1 MDALITL
8 NYYITL
14 IFKFSIMTNKFLTF
28 ILCAAVFS
36 FTSCNSDDTPTEPII
51 VVIDGA
57 AIAPEVGGP
66 NEPNQVYI
74 DLSTNTTSS
83 VKRDSWELGFYAGS
97 DFRVTL
103 NGSIYMAAGQ
113 LSETDIDAVTSTS
126 AEVQELQPKVA
137 VGTFDAANTAYVDAP
152 DGTITTT
159 AIAEIS
165 STDAN
170 NKVYL
175 LNLGDE
181 IGTETP
187 TTGSVDI
194 SDDSKGW
201 KKIRILK
208 SGNDYVLQYADLDA
222 TTHKEVTISKST
234 THNFTFFSFNTE
246 SKVTVTPEKTNWD
259 LNFTVFTNE
268 IPGYGSYGY
277 SDFVVNN
284 SKDDAKVYMIDTAV
298 DSFTYDSFSLTD
310 VNNSMFTNDQRSIGS
325 NWRNGGGPGSLPSL
339 KENVFYIVNDT
350 DGNLYKLQFLALTN
364 ENGERGYP
372 KFIYSLLQ

>member
-1 MDALITL
+1 
-8 NYYITL
+8 
-14 IFKFSIMTNKFLTF
+14 MTNKFLTF

-36 FTSCNSDDTPTEPII
+36 LTSCSSEDTPQEPII

-66 NEPNQVYI
+66 NEPNQVFI
-74 DLSTNTTSS
+74 DLSTNTTNS

-113 LSETDIDAVTSTS
+113 LSETDIDAVTSSS

-152 DGTITTT
+152 EGTISTT

-181 IGTETP
+181 IGTEIP
-187 TTGSVDI
+187 ATGSVDI
-194 SDDSKGW
+194 SDDSRGW

-208 SGNDYVLQYADLDA
+208 SGNNYVLQYADLDA
-222 TTHKEVTISKST
+222 TTHKEVTISKSA

-246 SKVTVTPEKTNWD
+246 SIVTVAPEKTNWD

-277 SDFVVNN
+277 SDYVVNN
-284 SKDDAKVYMIDTAV
+284 TKDDAKVYRIDTNV
-298 DSFTYDSFSLTD
+298 DSFTYESFSLTD
-310 VNNSMFTNDQRSIGS
+310 VDNTKFLNDQRGIGS
-325 NWRNGGGPGSLPSL
+325 SWRNGGGPGSLPSL
-339 KENVFYIVNDT
+339 KENVFYVVNDT

-364 ENGERGYP
+364 ENGERGNP
-372 KFIYSLLQ
+372 KFVYSLLQ

>member
-1 MDALITL
+1 
-8 NYYITL
+8 
-14 IFKFSIMTNKFLTF
+14 MTNKFLTF

-126 AEVQELQPKVA
+126 AEVKELQPKVA

-181 IGTETP
+181 IGTEAP

-246 SKVTVTPEKTNWD
+246 SEVTVTPEKTNWD

-284 SKDDAKVYMIDTAV
+284 SKDDAKVYMVDTAV

-325 NWRNGGGPGSLPSL
+325 SWRNGGGPGSLPSL

>member
-1 MDALITL
+1 
-8 NYYITL
+8 
-14 IFKFSIMTNKFLTF
+14 MTNKFLTF
-28 ILCAAVFS
+28 ILCLAVFS
-36 FTSCNSDDTPTEPII
+36 FTSCDSESTPTEPIAI
-51 VVIDGA
+51 IIDGA
-57 AIAPEVGGP
+57 SVSPEVGGP
-66 NEPNQVYI
+66 NEPNQVYV
-74 DLSTNTTSS
+74 DLSTNTTSV
-83 VKRDSWELGFYAGS
+83 VKRDSWELGFNAGS

-113 LSETDIDAVTSTS
+113 LSETNIDSVTSTS
-126 AEVQELQPKVA
+126 TEVQELQPKIA
-137 VGTFDAANTAYVDAP
+137 VGTFDATNTAYVDAP
-152 DGTITTT
+152 DGTITST

-194 SDDSKGW
+194 SDDSRGW

-208 SGNDYVLQYADLDA
+208 SGNDYILQYADLDA

-246 SKVTVTPEKTNWD
+246 SEVTVVPEKSSWD

-277 SDFVVNN
+277 SDYVINN
-284 SKDDAKVYMIDTAV
+284 TKDNAKVYMIDAAV

-310 VNNSMFTNDQRSIGS
+310 VDNTNFTNDQRNIGS
-325 NWRNGGGPGSLPSL
+325 SWRNGGGPGSLPSL
-339 KENVFYIVNDT
+339 KDNVFYIVNDT

-364 ENGERGYP
+364 ESGTRGYP

>member
-1 MDALITL
+1 
-8 NYYITL
+8 
-14 IFKFSIMTNKFLTF
+14 MTNKFLTF

-36 FTSCNSDDTPTEPII
+36 FTSCSSEDTPQEPIT

-66 NEPNQVYI
+66 NEPNQVYV
-74 DLSTNTTSS
+74 DLSTNTTSV
-83 VKRDSWELGFYAGS
+83 VKRDSWELGFNAGS

-113 LSETDIDAVTSTS
+113 LSETNIDAVTSTS
-126 AEVQELQPKVA
+126 TEVQELQPKIA
-137 VGTFDAANTAYVDAP
+137 VGTFDATNTAYVDAP
-152 DGTITTT
+152 DGTITST

-194 SDDSKGW
+194 SDDSRGW

-208 SGNDYVLQYADLDA
+208 SGNDYILQYADLDA

-246 SKVTVTPEKTNWD
+246 SEVTVVPEKSSWD

-277 SDFVVNN
+277 SDYVINN
-284 SKDDAKVYMIDTAV
+284 TKDNAKVYMIDAAV

-310 VNNSMFTNDQRSIGS
+310 VDNTNFTNDQRNIGS
-325 NWRNGGGPGSLPSL
+325 SWRNGGGPGSLPSL
-339 KENVFYIVNDT
+339 KDNVFYIVNDT

-364 ENGERGYP
+364 ESGTRGYP